1 MSFGDF
7 TFVQLPFDKDGNI
20 TAIGPIDGTH
30 AREQLLAMAP
40 QVDDLIVISHG
51 WNNDVNDAQRLYDGF
66 FKNVRAQWNAAGL
79 TQQDSD
85 RTGILAVYWP
95 SKRFDEPGQ
104 VTGGAAGIGDPAPAE
119 ADYQALIEAQIA
131 NLKDEHGQFPPEQQ
145 ALLDQALAASRTLD
159 DAASQTAFVVAMA
172 KLMPAPLE
180 PDPGLDV
187 LNVRAAQQAGPEI
200 LRELATQLGGTTG
213 PPADLDS
220 GGAASIGAIGTLT
233 PPDLSGGAAGIS
245 FGDLKQAAWMLLNGT
260 TYYVMKER
268 AGLIGP
274 KVTPLVL
281 EAMAKNP
288 KLRVQ
293 LVGHSFG
300 GRLVTA
306 LANALPAGGPAA
318 ATMTLLQAAYS
329 HYGLAPAP
337 PAGAEA
343 RPVGAF
349 RSVIE
354 QKKVR
359 GQIQITHSNH
369 DWAVGAGYPIASAIM
384 RQTAAFI
391 TVPSTA
397 GSLWGGMG
405 ANGAQQTPESYDTDL
420 LDGHVSYPPPAAS
433 LPAPKRTI
441 RNLNGNAFIAGHGDI
456 TGSQVTWAFLQAF
469 AGSRS

>member
-1 MSFGDF
+1 MSFGNF

-40 QVDDLIVISHG
+40 QIDDLIVISHG
-51 WNNDVNDAQRLYDGF
+51 WNNDVKDAQALYDGF
-66 FKNVRAQWNAAGL
+66 FDNVRAQWTAAGL

-104 VTGGAAGIGDPAPAE
+104 VTGGAAGIGNAAPAE
-119 ADYQALIEAQIA
+119 PDYQALIETQIA
-131 NLKDEHGQFPPEQQ
+131 NLKDEHGQFPPAEQ

-159 DAASQTAFVVAMA
+159 DPASQTAFVVAMA
-172 KLMPAPLE
+172 KLMPAPQE

-187 LNVRAAQQAGPEI
+187 LNVRAAQEAGPEI
-200 LRELATQLGGTTG
+200 LQELATQLGGTTG
-213 PPADLDS
+213 PPADPDS
-220 GGAASIGAIGTLT
+220 GGAASIGTLA
-233 PPDLSGGAAGIS
+233 PPDLSGGAAGFNP
-245 FGDLKQAAWMLLNGT
+245 FGNLKQAAWMLLNGT

-288 KLRVQ
+288 ALRVQ
-293 LVGHSFG
+293 LAGHSFG

-306 LANALPAGGPAA
+306 LANALPAGGPTA

-337 PAGAEA
+337 PPGAAA

-420 LDGHVSYPPPAAS
+420 LDGHIPYPPPAAS

-441 RNLNGNAFIAGHGDI
+441 RNLNGNAFIGGHSDI
-456 TGSQVTWAFLQAF
+456 KGPQVTWAFLQAF
-469 AGSRS
+469 VGSRN